1 MSLKRLRMDSLTSN
15 TLSNKAHSTNKEM
28 QAILD
33 PFYNQGTIEAAKED
47 DLSLGSQPSFLLK
60 T

>member
-15 TLSNKAHSTNKEM
+15 TLSNKAHSSNKEM

-47 DLSLGSQPSFLLK
+47 ALNLTSQPSPLLK

>member
-15 TLSNKAHSTNKEM
+15 TLSNKPHSSNKEM

-33 PFYNQGTIEAAKED
+33 PFYKLGSIEVAKED
-47 DLSLGSQPSFLLK
+47 DLSLGSQPLFLHK

>member
-15 TLSNKAHSTNKEM
+15 TLSNKPHSSNKEV
-28 QAILD
+28 QATLD
-33 PFYNQGTIEAAKED
+33 PFYNQGTIEAVKED
-47 DLSLGSQPSFLLK
+47 DLSLGSQPLFLHK

>member
-1 MSLKRLRMDSLTSN
+1 
-15 TLSNKAHSTNKEM
+15 M

-47 DLSLGSQPSFLLK
+47 ALNLTSQPSPLLK